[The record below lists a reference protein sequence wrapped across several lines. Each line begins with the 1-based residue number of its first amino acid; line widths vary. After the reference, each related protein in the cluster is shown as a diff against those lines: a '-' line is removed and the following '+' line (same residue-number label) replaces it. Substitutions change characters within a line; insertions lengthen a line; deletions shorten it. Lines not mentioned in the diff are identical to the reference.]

1 MYMYHKHVT
10 YSSEKKSQNVEFQL
24 DPNGMTTSSS
34 SRIMY
39 EEIAD
44 PPSAI
49 NCTQCPAHE
58 TTTEVV
64 KHNYEEVKLYGN
76 LDIPT
81 THEAYQL
88 TTCSA
93 YGVSVPEQS
102 TTSS

>member
-1 MYMYHKHVT
+1 MMCIKKCH
-10 YSSEKKSQNVEFQL
+10 SSEKKSQNVEFQL
-24 DPNGMTTSSS
+24 DPNGKTTSSS
-34 SRIMY
+34 SRVVY

-44 PPSAI
+44 PPSTF
-49 NCTQCPAHE
+49 NCTQCPAYE

-64 KHNYEEVKLYGN
+64 QHDYEEVKLCGN

-93 YGVSVPEQS
+93 YGVPVQS
-102 TTSS
+102 TTSSYVI